1 MPLANR
7 RRRGREEGWKKQ
19 SPKLRG
25 SAFLFLYLFMFFN
38 FFSFDKPE
46 AFEPPLPLIL
56 IKESRLKIVKIRNFT
71 HSLSPGSLTANETRY
86 IFLPSL
92 RPYNLRLSV
101 KLPPNRFTIAREIL
115 RPHSMLLT

>member
-1 MPLANR
+1 MEKTESKTKGLC
-7 RRRGREEGWKKQ
+7 
-19 SPKLRG
+19 
-25 SAFLFLYLFMFFN
+25 FFYFLYLFMFFN

-46 AFEPPLPLIL
+46 VFEPPLPLNL